1 MADTGSHDA
10 RGDQAREDPSRL
22 FPALYDELRRIAS
35 GLLSDERA
43 GHTLDPTGLVHEA
56 YMKLAAQRTVGWPD
70 RTAFIGVAAQAMRR
84 ILVDHARGVRTLK
97 RGGPGNAPASA
108 SHEMSGRP
116 HRIEL
121 SDAAA
126 VFESRAIDLLALDE
140 ALVRLAALDEAK
152 ARLIEVRF
160 FGGLTLEQAATVMS
174 TPLRTVERDWAFARA
189 WLRDQLEKGTPSGA
203 GE

>member
-1 MADTGSHDA
+1 MAERGSQDA
-10 RGDQAREDPSRL
+10 GGSGEKPEDPSRL
-22 FPALYDELRRIAS
+22 FPALYDELRHIAS
-35 GLLSDERA
+35 GLLSGERS

-97 RGGPGNAPASA
+97 RGGPS
-108 SHEMSGRP
+108 

-121 SDAAA
+121 TDAAA

-140 ALVRLAALDEAK
+140 ALDRLAELDEAK

-160 FGGLTLEQAATVMS
+160 FGGLTLDQAATVLN
-174 TPLRTVERDWAFARA
+174 TPLRTAERDWAFARA
-189 WLRDQLEKGTPSGA
+189 WLRDQLEKGSPPGA
-203 GE
+203 VG